1 MAPTERLKRSK
12 TPSRTS
18 AIWLR
23 RLLKSN
29 VLAMGCWRVGGRFTA
44 TNEALL
50 RLIGY
55 TRKEVNTGKVLLR
68 DLTPPQL
75 AFLNAEALKEAQTK
89 GECTPYETELIRKD
103 RSRVPVLIGGATF
116 GDGITDAGAFFMVD
130 LRQRRVGKGVCKE
143 EIRAEVL
150 ALTDRQRAI
159 CLLLSYGE
167 PEKRIAKLLD
177 LGLRTVELDKHRVAE
192 QLGMPISRVI
202 VWTVENRHCLLASI
216 EDKKLLPE
224 AAAEIISRACH

>member
-1 MAPTERLKRSK
+1 MAVTERLRRSK

-18 AIWLR
+18 AKWLR

-44 TNEALL
+44 TNDALL
-50 RLIGY
+50 QLIGY

-68 DLTPPQL
+68 DLTPPEL
-75 AFLNAEALKEAQTK
+75 AFLNARALKEAQTK

-103 RSRVPVLIGGATF
+103 GGRVPVLIGGATF

-130 LRQRRVGKGVCKE
+130 LSQRRVGKGVRKDE
-143 EIRAEVL
+143 MRPEVL

-159 CLLLSYGE
+159 CLLL
-167 PEKRIAKLLD
+167 
-177 LGLRTVELDKHRVAE
+177 
-192 QLGMPISRVI
+192 
-202 VWTVENRHCLLASI
+202 
-216 EDKKLLPE
+216 
-224 AAAEIISRACH
+224 

>member
-1 MAPTERLKRSK
+1 MPTPKRSRGNELV
-12 TPSRTS
+12 SRTS
-18 AIWLR
+18 ARWLR

-44 TNEALL
+44 SNDALL

-55 TRKEVNTGKVLLR
+55 TRQEVNSGKVLLR
-68 DLTPPQL
+68 DLTPPEYEGRKNKAL
-75 AFLNAEALKEAQTK
+75 AEAQAQ
-89 GECTPYETELIRKD
+89 GECAPYEMEIIRKD
-103 RSRVPVLIGGATF
+103 GDRVPVLVGGVTF

-130 LRQRRVGKGVCKE
+130 LSQRGPG
-143 EIRAEVL
+143 IRPHQEGIPPEVL

-167 PEKRIAKLLD
+167 AEKRIAKLLD

-192 QLGMPISRVI
+192 QLGMPISRVV
-202 VWTVENRHCLLASI
+202 VWTVENRHSLVATI
-216 EDKKLLPE
+216 QDNRLLPE
-224 AAAEIISRACH
+224 AAGKIIARYCR